1 MGALQFFNPGTLPG
15 VLLLEDIIAGR
26 AASNPRNKQIAGI
39 FKEAGLIEK
48 YGSGIVRVHLTM
60 LQAGAPAPL
69 FEPMAHSFKV
79 TLFPVDNGGV
89 SGGVSGGVNGGVNG
103 LLSHV
108 QGFPGQNAGEISQT
122 LGLPRRTVEPR
133 IKELKSE
140 GLIEFR
146 GAPRTG
152 GYYVCFS

>member
-1 MGALQFFNPGTLPG
+1 MQRSMRQMIISKSTTWVRPCAFILT
-15 VLLLEDIIAGR
+15 VLDGFDRKRIAEW

-48 YGSGIVRVHLTM
+48 YGSGIVRVHRTM

-79 TLFPVDNGGV
+79 TLFPVG
-89 SGGVSGGVNGGVNG
+89 NGGVNA

-108 QGFPGQNAGEISQT
+108 RNHPGQNTGEISQA
-122 LGLPRRTVEPR
+122 LGLPRRTVERR
-133 IKELKSE
+133 IKELKSQ
-140 GLIEFR
+140 GRIEFR
-146 GAPRTG
+146 GAPKTG
-152 GYYVCFS
+152 GYHAC

>member
-1 MGALQFFNPGTLPG
+1 MWRVPSVQPGNLARI
-15 VLLLEDIIAGR
+15 LIAGR
-26 AASNPRNKQIAGI
+26 AASNPRSKQVAGI

-48 YGSGIVRVHLTM
+48 YGSGIVRVHRTM
-60 LQAGAPAPL
+60 LEAGAPAPL

-79 TLFPVDNGGV
+79 TLFPVGN
-89 SGGVSGGVNGGVNG
+89 GGVSGGVNGGVNG
-103 LLSHV
+103 LLSYV
-108 QGFPGQNAGEISQT
+108 QSFPGQNAGEISQA
-122 LGLPRRTVEPR
+122 LGLPRRTVERR

-152 GYYVCFS
+152 GYYACFS